1 MSQMSQMSQTRA
13 ERLRLCTY
21 TLMVEMLDLLAED
34 EVLEQRGASRTRL
47 QAGLVL
53 HGAADIR
60 RHIASAVIYLVLS
73 KRV

>member
-1 MSQMSQMSQTRA
+1 MSQTRD
-13 ERLRLCTY
+13 ERLQLCTY

-34 EVLEQRGASRTRL
+34 EVLEQRGASRARL